1 MSGYTI
7 SCDYLKASTSV
18 QVVGAAQMSAAG
30 LVQEKGDIKTTN
42 GKIISNQGFQLLI
55 EGSNPPVYMT
65 QKSVMT
71 TITEGQV
78 LALNQT
84 PVKVVEPAGADL
96 GVVIDNVVLY
106 KAAGS
111 SYQMGNATD
120 ISIGYAAGEALTTL
134 QSALGL
140 LGPVGA
146 AVGMLMSAGKS
157 LIPLANEGLYLKL
170 AGGNVTGQG
179 SGLIALINYKII
191 PTKLS

>member
-1 MSGYTI
+1 MTGYTV
-7 SCDYLKASTSV
+7 SCDYLKASKSIDT
-18 QVVGAAQMSAAG
+18 
-30 LVQEKGDIKTTN
+30 
-42 GKIISNQGFQLLI
+42 LI
-55 EGSNPPVYMT
+55 EGSNPFAYVSHR
-65 QKSVMT
+65 SVMT

-111 SYQMGNATD
+111 SYVLGDATD
-120 ISIGYAAGEALTTL
+120 ISIGNLAGDVLTTL

-140 LGPVGA
+140 LGPAGA
-146 AVGMLMSAGKS
+146 AVGMLLSAGKS
-157 LIPLANEGLYLKL
+157 LIPVANEGLYLKL